1 MNNKKLLFSSLLSG
15 LFLLLI
21 TEPSFSFL
29 HQGYFNRFESGFL
42 EPLFFTLGSYLLSS
56 IILLFFSNKIF
67 KLWLRKIVSWFLPL
81 SIFLIWAGGG
91 GNSYT
96 TPDKTT
102 YAIVLGII
110 LSVVTLIFALVQR
123 FYYKR

>member
-1 MNNKKLLFSSLLSG
+1 MSNKKLLWSSLLSG

-29 HQGYFNRFESGFL
+29 HQGYFNSLESNL
-42 EPLFFTLGSYLLSS
+42 LAPLFFTLVFYFISS
-56 IILLFFSNKIF
+56 ITLLFFSEKIF
-67 KLWLRKIVSWFLPL
+67 KLWLRKIVSWFLPV
-81 SIFLIWAGGG
+81 SIFLIWVGRD
-91 GNSYT
+91 GNSYA

-102 YAIVLGII
+102 YAIVLGFI
-110 LSVVTLIFALVQR
+110 LVVATLVFALVQR